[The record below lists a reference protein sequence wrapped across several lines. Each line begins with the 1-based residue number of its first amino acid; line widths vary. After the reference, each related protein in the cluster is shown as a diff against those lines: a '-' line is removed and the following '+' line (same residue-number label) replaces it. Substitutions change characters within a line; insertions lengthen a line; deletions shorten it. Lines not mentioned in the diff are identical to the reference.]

1 MEVVRQA
8 VNGAIIA
15 KAILTRLQSS
25 CLHISSHIHISSQIF
40 TSRLHSSCLHFTFSQ
55 SKAREI
61 RPAKNPS
68 QMFQM
73 KQITMD
79 CAQSRPRVQSIHNYL
94 GKLIFELTKIHV
106 SIKILTKI
114 RASMKIVQLT
124 KIHVSMKMLVPG
136 SAPSL
141 HWAVRLPPPRRRC
154 NHASVKRTALLH
166 LYICHTWYMICVK
179 CKWFNHKIYFITL
192 LGYRSPVQY
201 SYRHGRHGGGTQ
213 LFEGAHLTGGNKRFC
228 HESSKCRDYV
238 LFVGQIIK
246 YALWII
252 IGFGPMGP
260 LQTKIVTQMC
270 PFKFLGFKSN

>member
-25 CLHISSHIHISSQIF
+25 CLQISSHIHISSHIF
-40 TSRLHSSCLHFTFSQ
+40 TSLLHSSCLHFTFSQ
-55 SKAREI
+55 SKAKEI

-114 RASMKIVQLT
+114 RVSIKILT
-124 KIHVSMKMLVPG
+124 KIHVSMKMLTKIHVSVKMVVPG
-136 SAPSL
+136 SAPSP
-141 HWAVRLPPPRRRC
+141 H
-154 NHASVKRTALLH
+154 
-166 LYICHTWYMICVK
+166 
-179 CKWFNHKIYFITL
+179 
-192 LGYRSPVQY
+192 
-201 SYRHGRHGGGTQ
+201 
-213 LFEGAHLTGGNKRFC
+213 
-228 HESSKCRDYV
+228 
-238 LFVGQIIK
+238 
-246 YALWII
+246 
-252 IGFGPMGP
+252 
-260 LQTKIVTQMC
+260 
-270 PFKFLGFKSN
+270 